1 MAAAQDPLIPT
12 RRSLLSRLK
21 NLDDQESWKDFFDTY
36 ARLIYGV
43 AIRAGLSDTEAQEV
57 VQETVIAVSRNIG
70 NFKYDRAKGTFKSW
84 LLHTARW
91 RIADQLRRRRPG
103 APGFRRERDKTAR
116 TATIERIPD
125 PAGPELDAIWD
136 AEWEKHIFEGAIAR
150 VKTQIKAKQYQ
161 IFDLYVIKQWPVER
175 IVRTLG
181 VSVGQVYLAKYRVTR
196 LLSKEIKAL
205 ETKAL

>member
-1 MAAAQDPLIPT
+1 MPAVPDALIPT
-12 RRSLLSRLK
+12 RRSLLIRLK

-36 ARLIYGV
+36 AKLIYGV
-43 AIRAGLSDTEAQEV
+43 AIKAGLSDTEAQEV
-57 VQETVIAVSRNIG
+57 VQETIIAVSKNIG
-70 NFKYDRAKGTFKSW
+70 GFEYDRAKGTFKSW

-91 RIADQLRRRRPG
+91 RITDQLRRRHPG
-103 APGFRRERDKTAR
+103 AAGFRHEQDKTAR

-196 LLSKEIKAL
+196 LITKEIKVL